1 MASRSGTASRLTLA
15 LTQLA
20 LAAALV
26 ACGTENPTATAITAQ
41 PVEQSV
47 VVNGTARFV
56 LNATGDGLKFQWQR
70 STNNG
75 STWANVVG
83 ATQAVLEIAN
93 VTADQDGHL
102 YRAQVSGDD
111 GTVVVTSA
119 VALHC
124 DPVVVAPRFTVNL
137 ASPAEITE
145 GADITLAVT
154 AAGTS
159 LTYRWETSP
168 AGSSSWSALSG
179 NNSPQLLLNDVP
191 LSDNGRR
198 YRVTISNSAGS
209 VTSQVATLGVKAE
222 PVTPTAPTVT
232 TQPAAVSVKAPAA
245 ATFSV
250 AVSGNPTP
258 TVQWQTSATNSSNP
272 ADWTDISGAN
282 DLTYRIASTTNGLSG
297 YYRAKVSNSVDTAY
311 SQAAKLTV
319 TDADVA
325 PKITTQPANQ
335 TVTVG
340 AQATFTVAASGTPTP
355 TIQWQVSSNGG
366 STWANITG
374 ANSATYSFT
383 TSAVGTS
390 QYRAVASNGV
400 GTAANSNAATLTVN
414 ALASKLSGRSW
425 TKGFPVEGVNDNASV
440 QTYAATIDDEGRSTI
455 IYVKS
460 NGSRNV
466 LYAVRGT
473 PNASGVDPTF
483 TTVELDT
490 ARPVSEGSSRV
501 FDRTLGIKAS
511 PSGNVVAT
519 WVSVEP
525 CNSSSYTTNARQSYC
540 FYRYASRLMAGSSS
554 WETPVLVASTPD
566 TALGTVAINDAG
578 DLLIEV
584 QGWERYGTDSH
595 TTSAVKATLTWKAN
609 AAGAFSQHLI
619 KDNLETSWFPP
630 RQALDSKGNLLLVGQ
645 VSQNG
650 TDDIVAYRG
659 KVTTSIGAKEVLDT
673 RGAEAT
679 FRALFVGRNGQA
691 VVMWNQNNGTSDKR
705 FAATLDNP
713 TGSWSAPTE
722 LSLKNEACCDAYGY
736 EAYPFY
742 GTVTDSGDF
751 ILYRNG
757 WRVRRTGG
765 AWGDYVKFTGWDYW
779 NYNFSG
785 VALNR
790 DGSALVGGFG
800 SYGTRSSWASFDGPA
815 QALIQA
821 LPGSGVSSG
830 SGFIF
835 GVEVQSLNGK
845 ILLAKNG
852 IGLFVNLNTYDVLPS
867 PTSPAGDKRSVNQ
880 LWALY
885 FK

>member
-26 ACGTENPTATAITAQ
+26 ACGTENPTPTAITAQ
-41 PVEQSV
+41 PTEQSV

-56 LNATGDGLKFQWQR
+56 LAATGDGLKFQWQR

-93 VTADQDGHL
+93 VTTDQDGHL

-124 DPVVVAPRFTVNL
+124 DPVVVAPTFTVNL
-137 ASPAEITE
+137 ASPAEVTE

-179 NNSPQLLLNDVP
+179 NNSPQLQLNDVP
-191 LSDNGRR
+191 SSDNGRR

-245 ATFSV
+245 ATFTV
-250 AVSGNPTP
+250 AVNGYPAP
-258 TVQWQTSATNSSNP
+258 TVQWQSGTNNV
-272 ADWTDISGAN
+272 DFTDISGAN
-282 DLTYRIASTTNGLSG
+282 DLTYRIDPTSTTLSG
-297 YYRAKVSNSVDTAY
+297 RYYRAKVSNSVDTVY
-311 SQAAKLTV
+311 SNAARLTI
-319 TDADVA
+319 TATPVA
-325 PKITTQPANQ
+325 PAIGTQPASQ

-340 AQATFTVAASGTPTP
+340 AQASFTVAATGTPTP
-355 TIQWQVSSNGG
+355 TIQWQISSNGG

-440 QTYAATIDDEGRSTI
+440 KTYAATIDDEGRSTI

-483 TTVELDT
+483 TTVELDA
-490 ARPVSEGSSRV
+490 ARPVSVGSGNT
-501 FDRTLGIKAS
+501 FERTLGVKAS

-566 TALGTVAINDAG
+566 TALGTVVINDAG
-578 DLLIEV
+578 DLLIGV

-619 KDNLETSWFPP
+619 KDTLETSWFPP
-630 RQALDSKGNLLLVGQ
+630 RQTLDSKGNLLLVGQ
-645 VSQNG
+645 VNQNG

-659 KVTTSIGAKEVLDT
+659 NVTTSIGAKEVLDT

-722 LSLKNEACCDAYGY
+722 LSIRNEACCDAYGY

-751 ILYRNG
+751 ILYRYG
-757 WRVRRTGG
+757 WRVQRTGG
-765 AWGDYVKFTGWDYW
+765 AWGDYVNFTGWDYW
-779 NYNFSG
+779 NPNFSRA
-785 VALNR
+785 ALNR

-800 SYGTRSSWASFDGPA
+800 SYGTKSDWASFDGPA

-821 LPGSGVSSG
+821 LPGRGVSSG

-835 GVEVQSLNGK
+835 GVEVQSLNGN